1 MNLLSRFI
9 PFDSDHTVTINE
21 LKHLPGFRFD
31 NWLKAFDVIGGVEYL
46 FFAVPGCWI
55 PFVQWLWRLPAVLAS
70 GTMISREIEDRT
82 WNPLRTTA
90 LSVREI
96 VYAKYAAVFRYME
109 PHITLVT
116 YIRAVPVLI
125 MEVAWFASTFVILPQ
140 QGFFPWLGLVLA
152 FLTAG
157 SYVLLSP
164 FLDVAVDGAIGILAS
179 SFAQRRSSG
188 VIISV
193 LARATGWLLPVAFAV
208 LIQYGLPTT
217 GLVVSMSGTATAG
230 MPELNRMMVT
240 LRAITVVALIGP
252 GYAYLWGLAPWVGTG
267 LVVAGLLFRVGLI
280 RLLLELTILR
290 AGRIEV

>member
-9 PFDSDHTVTINE
+9 PFDSDNTVTINE
-21 LKHLPGFRFD
+21 LKHLPDFRFN
-31 NWLKAFDVIGGVEYL
+31 NWMKVFDVIGGVEYL

-55 PFVQWLWRLPAVLAS
+55 PFVQWFWRLPAVLAS

-109 PHITLVT
+109 PHITLVM

-140 QGFFPWLGLVLA
+140 QGFFSWLGLVLA

-157 SYVLLSP
+157 AYVLISP

-217 GLVVSMSGTATAG
+217 NLLFTMSGTTTAG
-230 MPELNRMMVT
+230 MSDLSRVMVT

-267 LVVAGLLFRVGLI
+267 LVVSGLLFRLGLI
-280 RLLLELTILR
+280 RLLLELTVIR